1 MISRTQ
7 LKPSSELPQTPLAQ
21 LLHRGRP
28 RYTLEDLQQ
37 GQRSHQLLLS
47 RLLSSPLSESSK
59 QILISLEVS
68 SLSNSKL
75 LDDHLTSLSAMIRDL
90 SSPAESKPQ
99 E

>member
-1 MISRTQ
+1 MISKTQ
-7 LKPSSELPQTPLAQ
+7 SKPSSELPQTPLAQ

-47 RLLSSPLSESSK
+47 RLLSSPLNESSR

-68 SLSNSKL
+68 SLANSKL
-75 LDDHLTSLSAMIRDL
+75 LDDHLMSLSAMIRA
-90 SSPAESKPQ
+90 SSSQEESRDQ